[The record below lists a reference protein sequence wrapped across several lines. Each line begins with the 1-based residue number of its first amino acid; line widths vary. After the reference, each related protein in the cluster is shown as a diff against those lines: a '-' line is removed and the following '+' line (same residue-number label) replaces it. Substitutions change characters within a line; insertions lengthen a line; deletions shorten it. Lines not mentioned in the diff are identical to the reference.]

1 VYTDE
6 FYLPSMETSVWEAQ
20 VTTNNTIDAS
30 VIVMGIII
38 LGLQIKEFL
47 KLPVNFIFEF
57 CIENFKQS
65 L

>member
-20 VTTNNTIDAS
+20 VTTINTIDAS
-30 VIVMGIII
+30 FILMGIIM
-38 LGLQIKEFL
+38 LGLRIKEFL

-57 CIENFKQS
+57 SIENFKSS